1 MTFVAEG
8 WVFAWAG
15 VRTPAGVLVKLAFL
29 CVKLQ
34 RISTLVAEVELGQP
48 LPGRKEMSPGS
59 TQEFFKEK
67 ELSFSI

>member
-1 MTFVAEG
+1 M
-8 WVFAWAG
+8 
-15 VRTPAGVLVKLAFL
+15 KLH
-29 CVKLQ
+29 
-34 RISTLVAEVELGQP
+34 RISRLVAEVELGQP